1 MVHFFSIL
9 IGSYHDPVGPIE
21 PMMQDLDIGGNGHH
35 EYSMDPGLPDL
46 ASPGGDLNL
55 DSLQP
60 GPNDGSGLA
69 FFDTD
74 L

>member
-1 MVHFFSIL
+1 
-9 IGSYHDPVGPIE
+9 
-21 PMMQDLDIGGNGHH
+21 MMQDLDLGGGGPH

-55 DSLQP
+55 DGLQP